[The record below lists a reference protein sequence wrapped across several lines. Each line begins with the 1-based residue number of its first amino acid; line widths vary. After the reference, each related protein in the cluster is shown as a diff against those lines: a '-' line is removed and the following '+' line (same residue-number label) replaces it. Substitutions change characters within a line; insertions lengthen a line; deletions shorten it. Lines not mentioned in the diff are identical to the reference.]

1 MITEILKALKGSLAQ
16 CKKHEDPAQYIYALN
31 STLNRYKSNL
41 FNMVPNKELLAYD
54 PKELFNFRIH
64 STWRLRPDYK
74 RESVIADRGPVMLS
88 ISGFMPLVGERRN
101 LEKTHNRS
109 IRVDDVIDLDRIA
122 DLKTDYYN
130 GLSAGTNSEFKDEEK
145 HLEERLG
152 WEKLDECSV
161 YYSIERAVDDVI
173 NVAFQLNSKVYSEV
187 LDKHHAASAARMADS
202 PLTKREIKR
211 AEARSRLLV
220 SQPELQAKYD
230 EVRQDQQNK
239 HLSLIDNYFGSAA
252 INDKPLSAATLK
264 KGEVQRVRKPNA
276 GLTKNKRGLW

>member
-1 MITEILKALKGSLAQ
+1 MITQILKALKGSLAQ

-41 FNMVPNKELLAYD
+41 FNMIPNKELLAYD

-74 RESVIADRGPVMLS
+74 RESTIADRGPIMLS
-88 ISGFMPLVGERRN
+88 VSGFIPLVGERRN
-101 LEKTHNRS
+101 LEKTHNQS
-109 IRVDDVIDLDRIA
+109 IRIDDVIDLDRIA
-122 DLKTDYYN
+122 NLKTDYYK
-130 GLSAGTNSEFKDEEK
+130 GLSVGTNSDFKDEEK
-145 HLEERLG
+145 HLEEILG

-187 LDKHHAASAARMADS
+187 LDKHHTASAARMADS

-211 AEARSRLLV
+211 AEARARLLV

>member
-1 MITEILKALKGSLAQ
+1 MITQILKALKGSLAQ

-41 FNMVPNKELLAYD
+41 FNMIPNKELLAYD

-74 RESVIADRGPVMLS
+74 RESTIADRGPIMLS
-88 ISGFMPLVGERRN
+88 ISGFIPLVGERRN
-101 LEKTHNRS
+101 LEKTHNQS
-109 IRVDDVIDLDRIA
+109 IRIDDVIDLDRIA
-122 DLKTDYYN
+122 NLKTDYYK
-130 GLSAGTNSEFKDEEK
+130 GLSVGTNSDFKDEEK
-145 HLEERLG
+145 HLEEILG

-187 LDKHHAASAARMADS
+187 LDKHHEASAARMADS

-211 AEARSRLLV
+211 AEARARLLV